1 MSKSKD
7 TPFNQVY
14 AIVQKIPRGKV
25 LTYGEISRLMDK
37 RLSAAA
43 VGWAMRALPAETG
56 KKGQNGQNYPFNSH
70 NVPWHRVINSR
81 GQVSTNNEPNI
92 PSGLQQSLLEAE
104 GIVFDSA
111 GTINLES
118 YLWRARDD

>member
-1 MSKSKD
+1 MTKSKD
-7 TPFNQVY
+7 SPFNQVY

-25 LTYGEISRLMDK
+25 LTYGEISRLMEK

-43 VGWAMRALPAETG
+43 VGWAMRALSNNQAE
-56 KKGQNGQNYPFNSH
+56 KGQSSPFHSK

-111 GTINLES
+111 GTIDLS
-118 YLWRARDD
+118 LYLWHGQK